1 MLLVNTEM
9 KAIYIPLPH
18 TGSKYISEI
27 LFRYY
32 GFNEFH
38 VKKED
43 ISDFYKTEDQL
54 VYGLEVYDSEFYSIT
69 DKGIVRFILDEDTG
83 DVYDTKI
90 TKEMWDSFYKFTFV
104 NDPYTRVVRS
114 FIHCKNNIFK
124 DDIFF
129 NLADKYEE
137 KTDINAEF
145 LENCDLQDL
154 IKSRDDL
161 PNAIINS
168 TFITQTQHLLDN
180 NNNINF
186 QFIGNTKFIDR
197 DLITAL
203 ITIGFTEIKH
213 FKRKNWTSELMYYCQ
228 LKNIHEHLSN
238 ENIEFINNF
247 FKEDFENFHFHKYT
261 SVDEMKYYI
270 LPNTTSAIHIIS
282 NLFYDNYVKTY
293 LLYANTKLAEQAE
306 LSYKQHR
313 QILKNTFKLDTT
325 NILDKQYNKITEKFF
340 TLHNENSKI
349 NDTLHLD
356 ITKFVNIYQNETYT
370 CDNHWQLNM

>member
-1 MLLVNTEM
+1 
-9 KAIYIPLPH
+9 
-18 TGSKYISEI
+18 
-27 LFRYY
+27 
-32 GFNEFH
+32 
-38 VKKED
+38 
-43 ISDFYKTEDQL
+43 
-54 VYGLEVYDSEFYSIT
+54 
-69 DKGIVRFILDEDTG
+69 
-83 DVYDTKI
+83 
-90 TKEMWDSFYKFTFV
+90 V

-137 KTDINAEF
+137 KIDINAEF
-145 LENCDLQDL
+145 LENCDLQDF

-161 PNAIINS
+161 PNVIINS

-270 LPNTTSAIHIIS
+270 LPNTTSAIHI
-282 NLFYDNYVKTY
+282 
-293 LLYANTKLAEQAE
+293 
-306 LSYKQHR
+306 
-313 QILKNTFKLDTT
+313 
-325 NILDKQYNKITEKFF
+325 
-340 TLHNENSKI
+340 
-349 NDTLHLD
+349 
-356 ITKFVNIYQNETYT
+356 
-370 CDNHWQLNM
+370 